1 MMRRI
6 VPLSPARWGR
16 LFGRLNFRRVEECRV
31 ILRWLDARP
40 GERVLDVGCGDGY
53 YDWRIARSGAH
64 VTGIDLHEKRLAF
77 ARRHYGG
84 DRVEFLSLDAE
95 RADFPAGS
103 FDKAMSLCVMEH
115 LGDDERVLA
124 NVSRAMKPGGCLT
137 FSADSLSNDEIAP
150 EERERHRRRYAVN
163 TFYTMDIVRD
173 KLSRAG
179 FEIEEARYIL
189 SSPYA
194 LKLVRL
200 SWKLDDL
207 PPVLVLL
214 RVLGYLALGAAWKVS
229 TAFSGRKAEE
239 RPAAK
244 GLTLLVRA
252 RKRAA

>member
-1 MMRRI
+1 MSRRI
-6 VPLSPARWGR
+6 LPFSPARWGR
-16 LFGRLNFRRVEECRV
+16 LFSRLNFRRAEECRV

-40 GERVLDVGCGDGY
+40 GERILDIGCGDGY
-53 YDWRIARSGAH
+53 YDWRISRSGAH
-64 VTGIDLHEKRLAF
+64 VTGIDLHEERLAF
-77 ARRHYGG
+77 ARRHYEG

-103 FDKAMSLCVMEH
+103 FDKALSLCVMEH
-115 LGDDERVLA
+115 LGGDERVLA

-137 FSADSLSNDEIAP
+137 FSADSLSNDGITP
-150 EERERHRRRYAVN
+150 EEREHHRRRYAVN
-163 TFYTMDIVRD
+163 TFYTTDIVRD

-179 FEIEEARYIL
+179 FEIEETRYVL
-189 SSPYA
+189 SSPRA

-207 PPVLVLL
+207 PSVLVPL
-214 RVLGYLALGAAWKVS
+214 RVLGYIALGAAWKAS
-229 TAFSGRKAEE
+229 TVFRGRKAG